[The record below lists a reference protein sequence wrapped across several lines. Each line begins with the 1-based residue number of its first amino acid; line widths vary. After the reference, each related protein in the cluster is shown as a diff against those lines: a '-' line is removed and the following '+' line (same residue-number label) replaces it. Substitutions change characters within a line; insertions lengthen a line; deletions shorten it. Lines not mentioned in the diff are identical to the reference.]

1 MNYKLALS
9 RKTDVLQPFRVFWD
23 LFLIQLANWRWSW
36 QAMVINGLIVPMTTL
51 YFLKTMG
58 AAADQP
64 ELILSGNIIVSLI
77 FTTMYGTSARFS
89 FMRSFGVLDYYATLP
104 VSKGL
109 LVLSVNA
116 GFLVLS
122 MPTALLTVLIGQWF
136 LGLNLSLSPMFL
148 VLVPLASFSLSAVGA
163 FVGVA
168 APNFDAANTITG
180 ILQFIFM
187 GLGPVLLPE
196 ERLPAI
202 ALFLGQF
209 LPSTYAAD
217 ALRHTLNSTY
227 DGRFFVDLA
236 FLLIFDIIA
245 MFFVGYKME
254 WRRG

>member
-1 MNYKLALS
+1 
-9 RKTDVLQPFRVFWD
+9 

-36 QAMVINGLIVPMTTL
+36 QAMAINGLIVPITTL

-58 AAADQP
+58 GSSTQP

-89 FMRSFGVLDYYATLP
+89 FMRTFGVLDYYATLP
-104 VSKGL
+104 VPKAL
-109 LVLSVNA
+109 LVLAVNA

-122 MPTALLTVLIGQWF
+122 LPTAILTIFIGQWF
-136 LGLNLSLSPMFL
+136 LGLSLSLSPVFFI
-148 VLVPLASFSLSAVGA
+148 LVPLASFSLSAVGA

-180 ILQFIFM
+180 ILQFVFM
-187 GLGPVLLPE
+187 GVGPVLLPQ
-196 ERLPAI
+196 ERLPEI
-202 ALFLGQF
+202 VVFLGQF

-217 ALRHTLNSTY
+217 ALRHTLNSNY
-227 DGRFFVDLA
+227 DGRFLLDLG
-236 FLLIFDIIA
+236 FLVVFDLVA
-245 MFFVGYKME
+245 MLFVGYKME